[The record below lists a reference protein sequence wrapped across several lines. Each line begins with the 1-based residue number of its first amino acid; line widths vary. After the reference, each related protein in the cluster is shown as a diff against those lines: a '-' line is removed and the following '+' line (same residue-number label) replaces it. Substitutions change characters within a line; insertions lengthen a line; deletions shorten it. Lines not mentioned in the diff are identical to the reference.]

1 MIFKM
6 MPIWHHYYVGTYI
19 YKYRKYHENLHPTN
33 GIMHSYL
40 YKYLGMLHTDTIL
53 LYKQGGLAKMQI
65 THITILHICAD
76 IYVQS
81 I

>member
-1 MIFKM
+1 
-6 MPIWHHYYVGTYI
+6 
-19 YKYRKYHENLHPTN
+19 
-33 GIMHSYL
+33 MHSYL

-65 THITILHICAD
+65 TLRSSITILHIFAD

-81 I
+81 IYIGIPVATLDVVF